1 MIVDTSALVAVL
13 RNEPETPEIKTALR
27 RANSRKISAATLVE
41 ARVVMTSKAGAVGR
55 RHLDSLI
62 KEAQI
67 HVIGVTPVQADLA
80 SQAFA
85 DFGRGS
91 GSQAKL
97 NYGDTFSY
105 ALAAETGE
113 ELLYIGDD
121 FTHTDLRSAL

>member
-1 MIVDTSALVAVL
+1 MIVDTSALVAIL
-13 RNEPETPEIKTALR
+13 RNEPETPKIKNALR
-27 RANSRKISAATLVE
+27 RASSRSISAATLVE

-62 KEAQI
+62 KESRI
-67 HVIGVTPVQADLA
+67 EVIDVTPAQADLA
-80 SQAFA
+80 SQAFT

-97 NYGDTFSY
+97 NYGDTFAY
-105 ALAAETGE
+105 ALAAHTGE
-113 ELLYIGDD
+113 ELLFIGDD